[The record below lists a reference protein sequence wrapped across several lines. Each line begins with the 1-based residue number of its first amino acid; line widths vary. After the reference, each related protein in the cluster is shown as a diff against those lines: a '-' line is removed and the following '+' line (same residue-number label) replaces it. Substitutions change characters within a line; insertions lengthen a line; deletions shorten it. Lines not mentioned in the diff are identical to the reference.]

1 MSLKEITIKSSRIF
15 SDDGFR
21 FGPFFIKEF
30 FFLCL
35 YTFGN
40 YSYALSLGKISS
52 SAALTIRSFEVSVV
66 YIFGRIVLK
75 DKFNIFKTIAVFL
88 AMIGVISIALD
99 KEFAAN
105 IIGFLLVTFKLI
117 SGEQASLGEGML
129 FLSGM
134 ALVNL
139 PLNLIPTSILVYF
152 GYDIW
157 QWDSVPWGNFL
168 NFVFLTFVFNIA
180 TIFGVAALG
189 PLSIVIGVLCGI
201 PISIF
206 IDVIFRGRHLT
217 VTFVIGAVSLITSAI
232 LANFHQQ
239 LGYLFKGD
247 KSGNEQNI

>member
-1 MSLKEITIKSSRIF
+1 MEENYHKNKIIKENDNEIKNDRSNKKCRIFWSIITILSVAISTGYGSQVKYSLLNDDPKHFFPPYTMMWFNNCCLLKPETDWRLSGKVIICFPLFLFYEKCIKKNQMSLKEITIKSSRIF

-105 IIGFLLVTFKLI
+105 IIGFLLVL
-117 SGEQASLGEGML
+117 
-129 FLSGM
+129 LSC
-134 ALVNL
+134 L
-139 PLNLIPTSILVYF
+139 S
-152 GYDIW
+152 
-157 QWDSVPWGNFL
+157 DS
-168 NFVFLTFVFNIA
+168 TYK
-180 TIFGVAALG
+180 
-189 PLSIVIGVLCGI
+189 
-201 PISIF
+201 
-206 IDVIFRGRHLT
+206 
-217 VTFVIGAVSLITSAI
+217 AI
-232 LANFHQQ
+232 
-239 LGYLFKGD
+239 
-247 KSGNEQNI
+247 